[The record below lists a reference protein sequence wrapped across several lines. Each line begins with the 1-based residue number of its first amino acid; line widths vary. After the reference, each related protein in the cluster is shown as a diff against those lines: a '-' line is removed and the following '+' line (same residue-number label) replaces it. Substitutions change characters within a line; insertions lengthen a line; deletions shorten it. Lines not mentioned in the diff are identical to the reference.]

1 MPLGQG
7 ILDVLEA
14 IPRRIEMSGHEPTWR
29 ITGASFDAVWQF
41 ALEVL
46 PGDPVVVAREDRNRL
61 WPRVTLTLTIDP
73 TLAAGAPPIDE
84 LRTPRVPEQRQP
96 PPGARPARGRLAQG
110 RRLLAAGPARVAE
123 PRPHRQR
130 LAEQRPHRRRPGR
143 GPADRP
149 IDLLLPLVPLEPV
162 QHLQPG

>member
-29 ITGASFDAVWQF
+29 ITGASFDAVWEF

-73 TLAAGAPPIDE
+73 ELAATAPPIDE
-84 LRTPRVPEQRQP
+84 LRAPRVPAQRQP
-96 PPGARPARGRLAQG
+96 QPKQLWNDEEY
-110 RRLLAAGPARVAE
+110 AE
-123 PRPHRQR
+123 SFS
-130 LAEQRPHRRRPGR
+130 
-143 GPADRP
+143 
-149 IDLLLPLVPLEPV
+149 PLEEIFAHQEEVRAARRQVPD
-162 QHLQPG
+162 QREGGSHKTDAS

>member
-29 ITGASFDAVWQF
+29 ITGASFDAVWEF

-84 LRTPRVPEQRQP
+84 LRTPAVPEQRQP
-96 PPGARPARGRLAQG
+96 PPKQLWNDEEY
-110 RRLLAAGPARVAE
+110 AE
-123 PRPHRQR
+123 SFS
-130 LAEQRPHRRRPGR
+130 
-143 GPADRP
+143 
-149 IDLLLPLVPLEPV
+149 PLEEIFVHQEEVRAARRQVPD
-162 QHLQPG
+162 QRDGGSHRADAS

>member
-29 ITGASFDAVWQF
+29 VTGASFDAVWEF

-46 PGDPVVVAREDRNRL
+46 PGDPVVVAREDRNRW

-73 TLAAGAPPIDE
+73 QLAAGAPPIDE
-84 LRTPRVPEQRQP
+84 LRTPRVPGQRQP
-96 PPGARPARGRLAQG
+96 PPKQLWNDEEYAESFSPLEEIFAHQEEVRVARRDVPEQRGR
-110 RRLLAAGPARVAE
+110 
-123 PRPHRQR
+123 PRSHR
-130 LAEQRPHRRRPGR
+130 ATE
-143 GPADRP
+143 
-149 IDLLLPLVPLEPV
+149 
-162 QHLQPG
+162 

>member
-29 ITGASFDAVWQF
+29 LTGPSFDAVWEF

-73 TLAAGAPPIDE
+73 KLAAGAPPIDE
-84 LRTPRVPEQRQP
+84 LRAPRVPQQRQP
-96 PPGARPARGRLAQG
+96 PPKQLWNDEEY
-110 RRLLAAGPARVAE
+110 AE
-123 PRPHRQR
+123 SFS
-130 LAEQRPHRRRPGR
+130 
-143 GPADRP
+143 
-149 IDLLLPLVPLEPV
+149 PLEEIFAHQEEVRAARRQLPD
-162 QHLQPG
+162 QRDGGSHKADAS